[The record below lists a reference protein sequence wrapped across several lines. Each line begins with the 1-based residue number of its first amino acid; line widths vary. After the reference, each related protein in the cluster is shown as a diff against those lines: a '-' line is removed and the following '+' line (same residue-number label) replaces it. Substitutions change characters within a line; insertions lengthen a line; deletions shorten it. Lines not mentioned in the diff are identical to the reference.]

1 MAELVSYSCKEQ
13 KITKQ
18 RRGFSLFHFDSALR
32 RFGGGRDMLL
42 LMEDDLG
49 SWFLWGPDTSPA
61 PSSLSCVRSCH
72 LLCLLI
78 SELVHCGEMWQNTQ
92 SPDPECYC
100 HRPDQISKELDSV
113 STSPSFPFCNI
124 QLHFP
129 LLSQSQPV
137 SAAQSSNSLVCWN
150 NKPEVEVITKELEK
164 PIQIKYKSL
173 LFNIRERRIK

>member
-1 MAELVSYSCKEQ
+1 MDPWRRPSVGGIDCSVRYWRPKRCIYSFGREWLSQCPILAKSKKSQ
-13 KITKQ
+13 SKGKGSACSTI
-18 RRGFSLFHFDSALR
+18 GSALR
-32 RFGGGRDMLL
+32 RLGGGRDMLL

-61 PSSLSCVRSCH
+61 PSSLSCVRRCY

-113 STSPSFPFCNI
+113 STSPSFPFCNVK
-124 QLHFP
+124 LHFP
-129 LLSQSQPV
+129 LLSPSQSQ
-137 SAAQSSNSLVCWN
+137 QL
-150 NKPEVEVITKELEK
+150 KPPTL
-164 PIQIKYKSL
+164 
-173 LFNIRERRIK
+173 